1 MKQIILIS
9 ALLLVSSCGVY
20 KKYEPQGTEV
30 VPENLYRADVVTD
43 TVGDFGVRPWRE
55 VFTDAKLQA
64 LIDTALVHNTDL
76 NIARLRI
83 EEAEAT
89 LSASKLAF
97 LPSLALSPQG
107 TVSSFDGARASK
119 SYSVPVT
126 ASWQIDLFG
135 KLRNA
140 KERSRM
146 LVEGSN
152 AYRQA
157 VQTQLI
163 STVATEYYRIA
174 LLHEQ
179 LEITETTVGVWAE
192 TVRAM
197 KLFMEEGQYTDA
209 AVSQAEA
216 NYSSVQ
222 AQVADIRRQIAECE
236 NSLSVLIGNVP
247 GCIECSPLASW
258 HDVSDFGVG
267 VPLSLL
273 SSRPDIRQAEMNL
286 AAAFYATNEARA
298 AFYPSIT
305 LSGTAGWT
313 NMSGVITN
321 PGKILLEAIGSITQ
335 PLFQNGQLRAGLKIA
350 KAQQEEAQLNFHQSL
365 LNAGMEVNNAL
376 TAVQTAREKSDY
388 LQAQV
393 TALERTVKST
403 KLLMEGGDSSYLEV
417 LTAQENQLSAR
428 LSFLQNKYDEISA
441 FISLYQALGGGKD

>member
-1 MKQIILIS
+1 MKQVILIS

-20 KKYEPQGTEV
+20 KKYEPQSAEAF
-30 VPENLYRADVVTD
+30 PENLYRTDVVTD
-43 TVGDFGVRPWRE
+43 TVGDFGARPWRE
-55 VFTDAKLQA
+55 VFTDPKLQA

-76 NIARLRI
+76 NIAKLRI

-107 TVSSFDGARASK
+107 TVSSFGGERASK

-126 ASWQIDLFG
+126 ASWQIDIFG

-140 KERSRM
+140 KEQSRM

-163 STVATEYYRIA
+163 STVATEYYRLA

-179 LEITETTVGVWAE
+179 LEVTETTVGVWAE

-216 NYSSVQ
+216 NYNSVQ
-222 AQVADIRRQIAECE
+222 AQVADIKRQLAECE

-247 GCIECSPLASW
+247 RRIECSPLESW

-313 NMSGVITN
+313 NLAGVITN

-350 KAQQEEAQLNFHQSL
+350 KAQQEEALLNFHQSL
-365 LNAGMEVNNAL
+365 LNIGMEVNNAL

-393 TALERTVKST
+393 AALERTVKST